1 MSAAD
6 PVPIQPLAS
15 DPSFEVSLRPPM
27 FSEFTGQVK
36 VCERLELLVEAARKR
51 GDVLEHILLSG
62 PPGLGKTTLAHI
74 IANAMGVN
82 VKNTSGPVIEKAG
95 ELAGLLTSLEKGDV
109 LFIDE
114 IHRLQPTIEE
124 YLYPAMEDYRL
135 DIIIDQGP
143 QARSLRL
150 QLPKFTLIGATTRA
164 GMVSAPLRSR
174 FGMTAR
180 LDYYSAEEMHKII
193 TRSAGLLGVEI
204 DSAGAAEIAARTRGT
219 PRTANNLLR
228 WVRDYVQVKADGKIT
243 ADLADRALTML
254 EIDRDGFDQW
264 DKRIIE
270 ALIHKFNG
278 GPVGL
283 NSLAVAIGEEAGTLE
298 EVNEPY
304 LIMEGYIKRTPQG
317 RVALPN
323 AYKKLGLKPPAGAQ
337 SELFGG

>member
-1 MSAAD
+1 MKPPEPD
-6 PVPIQPLAS
+6 PA
-15 DPSFEVSLRPPM
+15 FEISLRPPM
-27 FSEFTGQVK
+27 FSEFTGQAK
-36 VCERLELLVEAARKR
+36 VCERLELLVAAAKKR

-62 PPGLGKTTLAHI
+62 PPGLGKTTLANI

-180 LDYYSAEEMHKII
+180 LDYYSAEDMRKII
-193 TRSAGLLGVEI
+193 VRSAGLLGVPI
-204 DSAGAAEIAARTRGT
+204 DDDGATEIAARTRGT

-228 WVRDYVQVKADGKIT
+228 WVRDYVQVKAEGKIT

-270 ALIHKFNG
+270 TLIHKFDG

-283 NSLAVAIGEEAGTLE
+283 SSLAVAVGEEAGTLE
-298 EVNEPY
+298 EVHEPY

-323 AYKKLGLKPPAGAQ
+323 AYRKIGLNPPVGVQ
-337 SELFGG
+337 SELFGS

>member
-1 MSAAD
+1 
-6 PVPIQPLAS
+6 
-15 DPSFEVSLRPPM
+15 
-27 FSEFTGQVK
+27 
-36 VCERLELLVEAARKR
+36 
-51 GDVLEHILLSG
+51 
-62 PPGLGKTTLAHI
+62 
-74 IANAMGVN
+74 
-82 VKNTSGPVIEKAG
+82 
-95 ELAGLLTSLEKGDV
+95 
-109 LFIDE
+109 
-114 IHRLQPTIEE
+114 
-124 YLYPAMEDYRL
+124 MEDYRL

-150 QLPKFTLIGATTRA
+150 NLPKFTLIGATTRA

-174 FGMTAR
+174 FGMNAR
-180 LDYYSAEEMHKII
+180 LDYYHAEEMHKII
-193 TRSAGLLGVEI
+193 LRSAGLLGVEI
-204 DSAGAAEIAARTRGT
+204 DDAGAGEIAARTRGT

-243 ADLADRALTML
+243 ADLADKALTML

-317 RVALPN
+317 RVAMPH
-323 AYKKLGLKPPAGAQ
+323 AYRKLGLKPPAGAQ
-337 SELFGG
+337 EELFGA